1 MEMTQNVADFTD
13 KYQIFSCIVSRKDT
27 GYDLPQNV
35 IKLTLLHEMI
45 TDRQSPE
52 DRFPAARERHWPH
65 GDGQY

>member
-1 MEMTQNVADFTD
+1 MTHINTDFTD

-52 DRFPAARERHWPH
+52 DRFPAIHARH
-65 GDGQY
+65 